1 MICLCTADSAG
12 LTQIG
17 NVCVLSD
24 RIMTLVHN
32 SNINNNCWQSH
43 DAIYHSPV
51 LVGSC
56 VPGLFLFLF
65 LFCLWYAECTLL
77 IT

>member
-1 MICLCTADSAG
+1 MICLCTADSAS

-17 NVCVLSD
+17 NVCGISD

-43 DAIYHSPV
+43 DPIYRSPV
-51 LVGSC
+51 LVGGC
-56 VPGLFLFLF
+56 EPVVVVVVFACG
-65 LFCLWYAECTLL
+65 TLGVHF
-77 IT
+77 